1 MKYILK
7 TIDTEIKIDEEEY
20 TLIASN
26 INSKPFIA
34 IKRLGL
40 LVKTNAI
47 MEIYP
52 EHSAD
57 VLSKKKDQQYG
68 ILHDGSTAKRH
79 FGQWVADTDFVPD
92 DKGGVEPVRL
102 SKEYY
107 PEATLDCLATRE
119 EFKQIRETGA
129 DYYEFL
135 GIGDR
140 AKRLGTKNNNLIPL
154 NDCNNK

>member
-7 TIDTEIKIDEEEY
+7 TIDTEVKIDEDEY
-20 TLIASN
+20 RTIAEN

-40 LVKTNAI
+40 LIKTNAI

-52 EHSAD
+52 ERSLD
-57 VLSKKKDQQYG
+57 VLAKKKDQQYG
-68 ILHDGSTAKRH
+68 ILHDGSKAKRH

-92 DKGGVEPVRL
+92 DKGGVQPVLL

-107 PEATLDCLATRE
+107 PEATLDCLATPE
-119 EFKQIRETGA
+119 EFKTIGETGA
-129 DYYEFL
+129 NYYEFL
-135 GIGDR
+135 GIADR
-140 AKRLGTKNNNLIPL
+140 TKRLEGRGMAHIT
-154 NDCNNK
+154 DGA